1 MQDAFRLGG
10 WGMYPTLFVGCILL
24 FAAGRFALHPA
35 RGRLAPIVGLGV
47 LTSFVSILGFVTG
60 LIKTMSAASEIE
72 LFKQG
77 NLIVVGI
84 GESMHNIGLG
94 LVLLVLATTGV
105 VIGLARRPVG
115 QPRGASEL
123 IDPLSR

>member
-10 WGMYPTLFVGCILL
+10 WGMYPTLFVGFILL
-24 FAAGRFALHPA
+24 IAAARFAMHPA

-47 LTSFVSILGFVTG
+47 LTFFTSLLGFVTG

-94 LVLLVLATTGV
+94 LVLLVLATIGV
-105 VIGLARRPVG
+105 VIGIARRPTAEH
-115 QPRGASEL
+115 RGASEL
-123 IDPLSR
+123 VDPLV

>member
-1 MQDAFRLGG
+1 
-10 WGMYPTLFVGCILL
+10 MYPTLFVGLILL
-24 FAAGRFALHPA
+24 IAAGRFAMHPA

-47 LTSFVSILGFVTG
+47 LTLFTSALGFVTG
-60 LIKTMSAASEIE
+60 LIATMSAASEIE

-94 LVLLVLATTGV
+94 RVLLVLATIGV
-105 VIGLARRPVG
+105 EIGVARRPVVRLDG
-115 QPRGASEL
+115 GSEL
-123 IDPLSR
+123 VDPLG

>member
-10 WGMYPTLFVGCILL
+10 WGMYPTLFVGLILL
-24 FAAGRFALHPA
+24 FTAARFAVHPA

-47 LTSFVSILGFVTG
+47 LTMFVSTLGFVTG
-60 LIKTMSAASEIE
+60 LIKTMSAAGEMQLWKE
-72 LFKQG
+72 G
-77 NLIVVGI
+77 NVLVVGI

-105 VIGLARRPVG
+105 VIGLARRPAA
-115 QPRGASEL
+115 PSRGASEL
-123 IDPLSR
+123 VDPLSQ

>member
-10 WGMYPTLFVGCILL
+10 WGMYPTLFVGCILV

-47 LTSFVSILGFVTG
+47 LTTFVSILGFVTG
-60 LIKTMSAASEIE
+60 LIKTMTAAGE
-72 LFKQG
+72 LEVFKQG
-77 NLIVVGI
+77 SLIVVGI

-94 LVLLVLATTGV
+94 LVLLVLATIGV
-105 VIGLARRPVG
+105 VIGLARRPVSHS
-115 QPRGASEL
+115 RGASEL

>member
-10 WGMYPTLFVGCILL
+10 WGMYPTLFVGSILL
-24 FAAGRFALHPA
+24 VAAARFAMHPA

-47 LTSFVSILGFVTG
+47 LTFLTSLLGFVTG
-60 LIKTMSAASEIE
+60 LIKTMSSASEIE

-84 GESMHNIGLG
+84 GESMHNIGFG
-94 LVLLVLATTGV
+94 LVLLVLATAGV
-105 VIGLARRPVG
+105 VVGIARRPAAAH
-115 QPRGASEL
+115 RGASEL
-123 IDPLSR
+123 VDPLV

>member
-10 WGMYPTLFVGCILL
+10 WGMYPTLFVGFILL

-60 LIKTMSAASEIE
+60 LIKTMTAAGELE

-105 VIGLARRPVG
+105 VIGLARRPSAH
-115 QPRGASEL
+115 PRGASEL
-123 IDPLSR
+123 VDPLA